1 MIIHSEFNT
10 LIGVHAQ
17 VQKLLPR
24 AERRASILAGATRA
38 FAWGGY
44 GGTSMQDLASECGVT
59 PPIVYRH
66 FESKEGLYR
75 AVLESVAD
83 ELAGS
88 LSDPTSPFGMDFAAF
103 LAAAR
108 RNPEGFELFWRH
120 AAREPQFSSY
130 AEDLRERAAQ
140 TVADALGDRIPPRQR
155 TWAAH
160 AIIGFAVEGV
170 LNWLR
175 FGDAEADA
183 RIIDATTE
191 ALLAGVRA
199 WARGASSTRP

>member
-1 MIIHSEFNT
+1 
-10 LIGVHAQ
+10 
-17 VQKLLPR
+17 
-24 AERRASILAGATRA
+24 
-38 FAWGGY
+38 
-44 GGTSMQDLASECGVT
+44 MQDIAVECGVT

-75 AVLESVAD
+75 AVLESVAT

-88 LSDPTSPFGMDFAAF
+88 FSDPDARFGMDFTRF

-120 AAREPQFSSY
+120 AAREPRFSSY
-130 AEDLRERAAQ
+130 AEDLRAQ
-140 TVADALGDRIPPRQR
+140 AVESVARSIGDRLPPKQR

-160 AIIGFAVEGV
+160 AILGFAVEGA

-175 FGDAEADA
+175 FGDADADERMLEATA
-183 RIIDATTE
+183 A
-191 ALLAGVRA
+191 ALRAGVRA
-199 WARGASSTRP
+199 WAEGASL

>member
-1 MIIHSEFNT
+1 MT
-10 LIGVHAQ
+10 PQ

-38 FAWGGY
+38 FAWGGFT
-44 GGTSMQDLASECGVT
+44 GTSMQDIASECGVT

-75 AVLESVAD
+75 AVLQAVAD

-88 LSDPTSPFGMDFAAF
+88 LSDAGSPFGMDFAGF

-108 RNPEGFELFWRH
+108 RDPQGFELLWRH

-130 AEDLRERAAQ
+130 AEDLRQQAVEA
-140 TVADALGDRIPPRQR
+140 VAGALGRDVPARQR
-155 TWAAH
+155 MWAAH
-160 AIIGFAVEGV
+160 AVVGFAVEGA

-175 FGDAEADA
+175 FGDAEADD
-183 RIIDATTE
+183 RIVEATTE
-191 ALLAGVRA
+191 ALRAGIRA
-199 WARGASSTRP
+199 WARSTPPRS

>member
-1 MIIHSEFNT
+1 M
-10 LIGVHAQ
+10 
-17 VQKLLPR
+17 QKLLPR

-38 FAWGGY
+38 FAWGGFT
-44 GGTSMQDLASECGVT
+44 GTSMQDIAGECGVT

-75 AVLESVAD
+75 AVLQGVAD

-88 LSDPTSPFGMDFAAF
+88 LSDTESPFGMDFAAF

-108 RNPEGFELFWRH
+108 RDPQGFELLWRH

-130 AEDLRERAAQ
+130 AEDLREQAVEA
-140 TVADALGDRIPPRQR
+140 VAGALGGDVPPRQR
-155 TWAAH
+155 VWAAH
-160 AIIGFAVEGV
+160 AVVGFAVEGA

-175 FGDAEADA
+175 FGDAEGDA
-183 RIIDATTE
+183 RIVEATTE
-191 ALLAGVRA
+191 ALRAGIRA
-199 WARGASSTRP
+199 WARSTPPRS

>member
-1 MIIHSEFNT
+1 MTS
-10 LIGVHAQ
+10 Q

-38 FAWGGY
+38 FAWGGFT
-44 GGTSMQDLASECGVT
+44 GTSMQDIAVECGVT

-75 AVLESVAD
+75 AVLQAVAD
-83 ELAGS
+83 ELAS
-88 LSDPTSPFGMDFAAF
+88 NLSDAQSPFGMDFAEF

-108 RNPEGFELFWRH
+108 RDPQGFELLWRH

-130 AEDLRERAAQ
+130 AQGLREQAVDA
-140 TVADALGDRIPPRQR
+140 VARALGGDVPPRQR
-155 TWAAH
+155 VWAAH
-160 AIIGFAVEGV
+160 AVVGFAVEGV

-175 FGDAEADA
+175 FGDAEADD
-183 RIIDATTE
+183 RIVEATTE
-191 ALLAGVRA
+191 ALRAGIRA
-199 WARGASSTRP
+199 WARGAPRPRS